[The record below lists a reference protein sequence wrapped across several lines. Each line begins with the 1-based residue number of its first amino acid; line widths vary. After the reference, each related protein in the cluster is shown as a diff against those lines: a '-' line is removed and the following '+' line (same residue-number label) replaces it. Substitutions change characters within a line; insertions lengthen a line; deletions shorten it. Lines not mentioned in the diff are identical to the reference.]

1 MKGGITDAKESYG
14 ETSSQKS
21 GAREESDYEEG
32 SREKGRE
39 KGCFSSE
46 EEVGRLVNSQQLFNE
61 IGGD

>member
-1 MKGGITDAKESYG
+1 MKGGITDASCKESYG

-39 KGCFSSE
+39 KGCSSE
-46 EEVGRLVNSQQLFNE
+46 EEVGRLVIRNSCSKE
-61 IGGD
+61 